1 MKPGLVRHWAAVAVA
16 SAVMLTM
23 ANPAVANGNNSGRF
37 DRPYDGYAS
46 KGTLLR
52 DSTPAKAG
60 LDPAPIDAA
69 LAQVAGWTQPS
80 GTAKPLYAGAVT
92 LLGHDGKVVTRT
104 ATGMALKYADG
115 AGTELPPDQQ
125 IPMRTDTI
133 FDMASVSKL
142 FTSIVVMQLVEKGK
156 VGLDTPIAS
165 YVPEFGENGKQ
176 AITVRQALTHTTG
189 LPSWLPLWSAQPDPA
204 SRMQMALTAKLTSV
218 PGTKYLYSDLNLIAL
233 GELAH
238 RVTGKTLDKLVA
250 DGITKPL
257 RMKDTGYNPD
267 PRKKPRIAATEFQT
281 APPRGMVWGSV
292 HDENAWSLGGVAG
305 HAGVFSTADDLA
317 VLAQTFINGG
327 SYGGAR
333 ILKESSV
340 TAMITNFNQ
349 AFPGNDHGLGFELN
363 QRWYMGGLTGP
374 RAAGHT
380 GYTGTSIV
388 IDFDSRSFAILLT
401 NRVHPSRNWGSN
413 NPARRAVVQG
423 LALALGV
430 GPRHGKDAW
439 FSGTTDNA
447 TTTLATKVAVP
458 AGGAQLA
465 FDLFV
470 DTEDSDLL
478 YLETSADGVTWTKV
492 PFTVRDRGSVIDTDG
507 SISGSGDRH
516 WHQVTAELAAG
527 DQTIRWRYTTDP
539 LYQGRGVYV
548 DGVKITSGDGELL
561 DGERTPESF
570 TATGWRLSRR

>member
-1 MKPGLVRHWAAVAVA
+1 VKKVAALTVA

-23 ANPAVANGNNSGRF
+23 ASPAVAQGNNSGRF
-37 DRPYDGYAS
+37 DQPYDGYAP

-52 DSTPAKAG
+52 DATPAKAG

-69 LAQVAGWTQPS
+69 LAQVDAWTRPS

-92 LLGHDGKVVTRT
+92 LLGHDGKIVTRS

-115 AGTELPPDQQ
+115 SGTELPADQQ

-133 FDMASVSKL
+133 FDLASVSKL

-156 VGLDTPIAS
+156 VGLDTPIAT
-165 YVPEFGENGKQ
+165 YVPEFAANGKE

-189 LPSWLPLWSAQPDPA
+189 FPAWLPLWSTGKTPEERLQL
-204 SRMQMALTAKLTSV
+204 ALTAKLQNP
-218 PGTKYLYSDLNLIAL
+218 PGSTYLYSDLNLITL

-257 RMKDTGYNPD
+257 QMRDTGYNPD
-267 PRKKPRIAATEFQT
+267 PKKKPRIAATEFQT

-292 HDENAWSLGGVAG
+292 HDENAWSLDGVAG

-317 VLAQTFINGG
+317 VLAQTFLNGG
-327 SYGGAR
+327 SYRGAR

-349 AFPGNDHGLGFELN
+349 GFPGNDHGLGFELN
-363 QRWYMGGLTGP
+363 QRWYMGGLSGP
-374 RAAGHT
+374 RTAGHT

-401 NRVHPSRNWGSN
+401 NRVHPSRDWGSN

-458 AGGAQLA
+458 AAGAKLA

-478 YLETSADGVTWTKV
+478 YLETSADGTTWTKV
-492 PFTVRDRGSVIDTDG
+492 PFTVRDRGSVIDHDG

-516 WHQVTAELAAG
+516 WHQVTAELGAG
-527 DQTIRWRYTTDP
+527 EQTVRWRYTSDP

-548 DGVKITSGDGELL
+548 DGVKITSGSGVLL

>member
-1 MKPGLVRHWAAVAVA
+1 MKRWAAITTISAVILTMATPAVA
-16 SAVMLTM
+16 S
-23 ANPAVANGNNSGRF
+23 GNNSGRF
-37 DRPYDGYAS
+37 DHPYSGYAPKS
-46 KGTLLR
+46 TLLR
-52 DSTPAKAG
+52 DETPAKAG

-69 LAQVAGWTQPS
+69 LAQVAGWTKPN

-92 LLGHDGKVVTRT
+92 LLGHDGKIVTRT

-115 AGTELPPDQQ
+115 KGTELPADQQ

-156 VGLDTPIAS
+156 VDLDAPIAT
-165 YVPEFGENGKQ
+165 YAPEFAENGKESV
-176 AITVRQALTHTTG
+176 TVRQALTHTSG
-189 LPSWLPLWSAQPDPA
+189 FPSWLPLWSSQPDPA
-204 SRMQMALTAKLTSV
+204 SRLHMALTAKLQDP

-257 RMKDTGYNPD
+257 QMRDTGYNPD
-267 PRKKPRIAATEFQT
+267 PKKKPRIAATEYQSS
-281 APPRGMVWGSV
+281 PPRGMVWGEV

-305 HAGVFSTADDLA
+305 HAGVFSTADDMA
-317 VLAQTFINGG
+317 VLAQTFLNGG
-327 SYGGAR
+327 SYRGAR

-349 AFPGNDHGLGFELN
+349 AFPGNDHGLGFELD
-363 QRWYMGGLTGP
+363 QRWYMGGLSGP
-374 RAAGHT
+374 RTAGHT

-401 NRVHPSRNWGSN
+401 NRVHPSRDWGSN

-447 TTTLATKVAVP
+447 TTTLATTVDVP
-458 AGGAQLA
+458 AGGAKLA

-478 YLETSADGVTWTKV
+478 YLETSADGTTWTKV
-492 PFTVRDRGSVIDTDG
+492 PFAVRDRGSVTETDG

-516 WHQVTAELAAG
+516 WHQVTAELSTG
-527 DQTIRWRYTTDP
+527 RQTVRWRYTSDP

-548 DGVKITSGDGELL
+548 DGVKITSESGQLL

>member
-1 MKPGLVRHWAAVAVA
+1 MKRLLALTVA
-16 SAVMLTM
+16 STLMLTM
-23 ANPAVANGNNSGRF
+23 ASPAVASGNKSGRF
-37 DRPYDGYAS
+37 DHPYDGYAPKS
-46 KGTLLR
+46 TLLR

-60 LDPAPIDAA
+60 LDPAPIDTA
-69 LAQVAGWTQPS
+69 LAQVEAWTRPS
-80 GTAKPLYAGAVT
+80 GTVKPLYAGAVT
-92 LLGHDGKVVTRT
+92 LLGHDGKVVTRE
-104 ATGMALKYADG
+104 ATGLALKYSDG
-115 AGTELPPDQQ
+115 NGTELPADQQ

-142 FTSIVVMQLVEKGK
+142 FTSIVVIQLVEKGK
-156 VGLDTPIAS
+156 VGLDTPIAT
-165 YVPEFGENGKQ
+165 YVPEFGQNGKE

-204 SRMQMALTAKLTSV
+204 SRMQMALTAKPTSV
-218 PGTKYLYSDLNLIAL
+218 PGTTYLYSDLNLISL

-257 RMKDTGYNPD
+257 QMRDTGYNPD
-267 PRKKPRIAATEFQT
+267 EKKKPRIAATEYQT

-292 HDENAWSLGGVAG
+292 HDENAWSLDGVAG

-317 VLAQTFINGG
+317 VLAQTFLNGG
-327 SYGGAR
+327 SYRGAR
-333 ILKESSV
+333 ILKENSV

-363 QRWYMGGLTGP
+363 QRWYMGGLSSP
-374 RAAGHT
+374 RTAGHT

-423 LALALGV
+423 LALSLGV
-430 GPRHGKDAW
+430 GPQHGKDAW
-439 FSGTTDNA
+439 FSGTTDA
-447 TTTLATKVAVP
+447 STATLAAKVAVP
-458 AGGAQLA
+458 AAGANVS

-470 DTEDSDLL
+470 DTEDTDLL
-478 YLETSADGVTWTKV
+478 YLESSTDGTTWNKV
-492 PFTVRDRGSVIDTDG
+492 PFTVRDRGTVIDTDG

-516 WHQVTAELAAG
+516 WHQVSAELGAG
-527 DQTIRWRYTTDP
+527 DQTLRWRYASDP

-548 DGVKITSGDGELL
+548 DGVKISSGRQVLF

-570 TATGWRLSRR
+570 VATGWRLSRR